1 MASELSL
8 PIYYLDLR
16 SKCLNGI
23 VLQEA
28 ITAGKLRHCPP
39 VIIHFE
45 EFQESIRNFMAQNP
59 STANTQGTPGSEAG
73 MTIQGLQCAIE
84 GLGTPHALFIFTSS
98 QPLPRL
104 EDMSDLGTQQEW
116 RGLLRRLHDPWS
128 IPPIDEQSAARY
140 IGCFLDTYLGTIS
153 DTTALPERISKLV
166 EAWALRDAAVP
177 LDMLAKYCHSRLCA
191 AHAARLVAV
200 ETDGVRVRPQHG
212 DDFVGML
219 FEDSAL
225 RGWPRRYTGGGLG
238 EPACK
243 RRRLAS
249 DPTDLRGS

>member
-1 MASELSL
+1 
-8 PIYYLDLR
+8 
-16 SKCLNGI
+16 
-23 VLQEA
+23 
-28 ITAGKLRHCPP
+28 
-39 VIIHFE
+39 
-45 EFQESIRNFMAQNP
+45 
-59 STANTQGTPGSEAG
+59 
-73 MTIQGLQCAIE
+73 MTDQ
-84 GLGTPHALFIFTSS
+84 
-98 QPLPRL
+98 
-104 EDMSDLGTQQEW
+104 GTQQEW

-212 DDFVGML
+212 DDFVGMR
-219 FEDSAL
+219 FEDDAL
-225 RGWPRRYTGGGLG
+225 RDWPRRYAGGGLD
-238 EPACK
+238 EPAYK
-243 RRRLAS
+243 RRRLATS
-249 DPTDLRGS
+249 AGSGHRPGEEVCSHKR